1 MSLAENLKGNPRKLI
16 ITNGIRM
23 NVEITRSDLKTI
35 VSKNTRDNK
44 FNAIKNALAKD
55 IPGYLRKAK
64 YIGTRSVKEGKH
76 TETAYFAYYSR
87 KLGARTILCMRKMK
101 NDGPFK
107 PYAIIDERT
116 FNGGK

>member
-1 MSLAENLKGNPRKLI
+1 MSLAENLKGNPRRLTI
-16 ITNGIRM
+16 NNGIRM
-23 NVEITRSDLKTI
+23 NVEITKSDLKTI

-64 YIGTRSVKEGKH
+64 YLGTRAVKEGKH

-87 KLGARTILCMRKMK
+87 ALGARTILCMRKM
-101 NDGPFK
+101 NDGGVFK

-116 FNGGK
+116 FNGGQ